1 MKPKIYIARRISR
14 EIQNYIS
21 EFIDYEMNESD
32 EILLREEIIKKY
44 SYIDG
49 LITAGTKID
58 KEFLETM
65 PNLKVVS
72 NMSVGYDN
80 FVIKDMKE
88 RGVLGT
94 NTPDVLN
101 DTVVDLTFAL
111 ILATENMLMA
121 LTGKV
126 PKNLVKELK

>member
-1 MKPKIYIARRISR
+1 MKPKVYIARRISR

-21 EFIDYEMNESD
+21 EFIEYEMNESN
-32 EILLREEIIKKY
+32 EILPREEIIKKY
-44 SYIDG
+44 SYIDV

-58 KEFLETM
+58 KEFLQAM

-88 RGVLGT
+88 RGVLST

-101 DTVVDLTFAL
+101 DTVADSTFVL
-111 ILATENMLMA
+111 ILAAENMVMA
-121 LTGKV
+121 LAGKV
-126 PKNLVKELK
+126 PKNLVEELK